1 MQIPRALPRL
11 IREAIILFI
20 SGIVSSIIKMISAKI
35 TVMNLKERSKNTF
48 KNSAIGLAAQMVQ
61 ILSSIVCRVVFVR
74 TLVEAYLGVNGLFA
88 NILSI
93 LSLGELGIGSAITYE
108 LYRAL
113 AYDEKENTK
122 SLMAYY
128 RKAYTMIG
136 ICIGIAG
143 LVLSPFITHFVSM
156 DPSIKESVYLLYF
169 IYLAN
174 TVISYFYSYKSS
186 IINAAQQNYVISL
199 IHMAVTIAQNIIQ
212 CIVLLLTRNF
222 LLYLLIQVTATFL
235 YNLLVSKTADKM
247 FPVITEKDVQPLS
260 KEQKNRMF
268 KNIRDIFLTNVSQKL
283 VNSTD
288 NIIITAYGGLVST
301 GLNSNYSLLTA
312 TLKTLTN
319 KIYSGIQASVG
330 NVNAVESTEKKLA
343 LFDEVQFFFFW
354 MFYWCSLTYSLL
366 VEDLI
371 GFAFGEKY
379 IMSFAVAVITGLNFY
394 TSEQATVVRIFK
406 HTMGL
411 FKYGKF
417 VSLATGIIN
426 VILSII
432 LGRMYGVEGILF
444 ATFIS
449 LIVTTRWYIP
459 YCIFKYGF
467 NTSPLHFFKKDLR
480 YWAEAVLVFIITWQL
495 CLLVN
500 YSRPVNLLIKFF
512 VCLII
517 PNGLL
522 VLLHIR
528 DKNLISVLN
537 RVRRILTR
545 KK

>member
-1 MQIPRALPRL
+1 
-11 IREAIILFI
+11 
-20 SGIVSSIIKMISAKI
+20 
-35 TVMNLKERSKNTF
+35 MNLKERSKNTF
-48 KNSAIGLAAQMVQ
+48 KNSAIGLVSQILQ

-113 AYDEKENTK
+113 AYDRKENTK

-128 RKAYTMIG
+128 KKAYTTIG
-136 ICIGIAG
+136 ILIGIAG
-143 LVLSPFITHFVSM
+143 LILAPFITHFVSM
-156 DPSIKESVYLLYF
+156 DPSVRESVYLLYF
-169 IYLAN
+169 IYLGN
-174 TVISYFYSYKSS
+174 TVVSYFYSYKSS
-186 IINAAQQNYVISL
+186 IISASQQNYVLSL

-212 CIVLLLTRNF
+212 CFVLLLTRNF
-222 LLYLLIQVTATFL
+222 LLYLLIQVSATFL
-235 YNLLVSKTADKM
+235 YNLFVSRRADKM
-247 FPVITEKDVQPLS
+247 FPIITEKDVEPLPE
-260 KEQKNRMF
+260 EQKKRMF

-319 KIYSGIQASVG
+319 KVYEGVLASVG

-354 MFYWCSLTYSLL
+354 MFYWCSLTFALL

-379 IMSFAVAVITGLNFY
+379 IMTFAVAVITGLNFY
-394 TSEQATVVRIFK
+394 TAEQATVVRIFK
-406 HTMGL
+406 NTMGL
-411 FKYGKF
+411 FRYGKF
-417 VSLATGIIN
+417 VSLGTGIIN

-432 LGRMYGVEGILF
+432 LGRIYGVEGILF

-449 LIVTTRWYIP
+449 LITTTRWYLP
-459 YCIFKYGF
+459 YCVFKYGF
-467 NTSPLHFFKKDLR
+467 KTNPVHFFKRDFR
-480 YWAEAVLVFIITWQL
+480 YWAEAALLFFVTWKL

-500 YSRPVNLLIKFF
+500 YSRPLNLLAKFLI
-512 VCLII
+512 CLIV

-528 DKNLISVLN
+528 DRNLISVIN
-537 RVRRILTR
+537 RIKKIILR